1 MYFSSSELFDL
12 SDPEAQAIAE
22 IPHGFEV
29 GSMVEVP
36 MAQGLPRYGVIK
48 WIGTLPT
55 VKDKLLVAGLE
66 LVKTEV
72 LCFSPLNPTNN
83 FYSPVFILH
92 F

>member
-1 MYFSSSELFDL
+1 MSDL
-12 SDPEAQAIAE
+12 EAQSIAE

-36 MAQGLPRYGVIK
+36 MAQGLPRFGVIK

-72 LCFSPLNPTNN
+72 LC
-83 FYSPVFILH
+83 
-92 F
+92 

>member
-1 MYFSSSELFDL
+1 MSDL
-12 SDPEAQAIAE
+12 EAQAIAE

-36 MAQGLPRYGVIK
+36 MAQGLPRYGVIQ

-72 LCFSPLNPTNN
+72 LCLAFSTLLTFTQNN
-83 FYSPVFILH
+83 FSISET
-92 F
+92 

>member
-36 MAQGLPRYGVIK
+36 LAQGPPRFGVIK

-55 VKDKLLVAGLE
+55 LKDKLVAGLE
-66 LVKTEV
+66 LVKDTILCLV
-72 LCFSPLNPTNN
+72 L
-83 FYSPVFILH
+83 
-92 F
+92 

>member
-1 MYFSSSELFDL
+1 MLCIFQVVFKLFNL
-12 SDPEAQAIAE
+12 SDLEAQAIAE

-55 VKDKLLVAGLE
+55 LKDKLVAGLE
-66 LVKTEV
+66 LVKDTILCLV
-72 LCFSPLNPTNN
+72 L
-83 FYSPVFILH
+83 
-92 F
+92 

>member
-1 MYFSSSELFDL
+1 MSDL
-12 SDPEAQAIAE
+12 EAQAIAE

-55 VKDKLLVAGLE
+55 LKDKLVAGLE
-66 LVKTEV
+66 LVKDTILCLV
-72 LCFSPLNPTNN
+72 L
-83 FYSPVFILH
+83 
-92 F
+92 

>member
-1 MYFSSSELFDL
+1 MSDL
-12 SDPEAQAIAE
+12 EAQAIAE

-36 MAQGLPRYGVIK
+36 MAQGLPRFGVIK

-72 LCFSPLNPTNN
+72 LCLAFSTLPTFTQNN
-83 FYSPVFILH
+83 FSISEA
-92 F
+92 

>member
-1 MYFSSSELFDL
+1 MLDL
-12 SDPEAQAIAE
+12 EAQAIAE

-55 VKDKLLVAGLE
+55 LKDKLVAGLE
-66 LVKTEV
+66 LVKDTILCLV
-72 LCFSPLNPTNN
+72 L
-83 FYSPVFILH
+83 
-92 F
+92 

>member
-1 MYFSSSELFDL
+1 MSDL
-12 SDPEAQAIAE
+12 EAQAIAE

-55 VKDKLLVAGLE
+55 LKDKLVAGLE
-66 LVKTEV
+66 LVKDKILCLV
-72 LCFSPLNPTNN
+72 L
-83 FYSPVFILH
+83 
-92 F
+92 